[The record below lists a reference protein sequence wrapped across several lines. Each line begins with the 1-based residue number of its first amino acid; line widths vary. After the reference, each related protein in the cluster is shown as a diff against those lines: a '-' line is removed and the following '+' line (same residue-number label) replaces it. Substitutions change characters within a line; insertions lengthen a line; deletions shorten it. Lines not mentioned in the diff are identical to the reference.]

1 MLGIRYSLPSSTL
14 PGWQEGLA
22 DSWVN
27 SLEKRVMGCWATY
40 RRRRGEQWEQSNWHI
55 LNKKFEPFM
64 WILTGYGAVG
74 PMKFG
79 GNIDKFCFVTSSKSA
94 VDPKQ
99 SKAGCKFCLCSRVAV
114 VYFFL
119 WTDQQR
125 FRSGRTPLRILP
137 HPHWR
142 EMKASQTT
150 PHNENTSSRPNGLW
164 ATAFVPWLANLFRVQ
179 PPNCVACLATQH
191 YSKN

>member
-1 MLGIRYSLPSSTL
+1 MLGICYSLPSSTL

-22 DSWVN
+22 DSWVD
-27 SLEKRVMGCWATY
+27 SLGERCWATY
-40 RRRRGEQWEQSNWHI
+40 WRGRGEQWERSNWHI
-55 LNKKFEPFM
+55 LNKKNFEPFM
-64 WILTGYGAVG
+64 WILRSSWPNEILRKYRQVL
-74 PMKFG
+74 
-79 GNIDKFCFVTSSKSA
+79 FCYIQQIHCWSQIIQSRMQVFLMLKSSI
-94 VDPKQ
+94 
-99 SKAGCKFCLCSRVAV
+99 L
-114 VYFFL
+114 FL

-164 ATAFVPWLANLFRVQ
+164 ATAFVPWLANLFRAQ
-179 PPNCVACLATQH
+179 PPNCVACLATQY